1 MANHKNAKKAI
12 RQTERRTGVNRS
24 RMTRM
29 RTCVKSAEK
38 ALGMHTAP
46 AVSFDEAKVAVP
58 PVALLEAVG
67 GFLSALVSKKVSLLL
82 LTSLY
87 PRNKF
92 FC

>member
-29 RTCVKSAEK
+29 RTFVKSAER

-46 AVSFDEAKVAVP
+46 AVSFDEAKIAVVAAESAMMR
-58 PVALLEAVG
+58 VAKTGIIHKNFVAR
-67 GFLSALVSKKVSLLL
+67 KVSRLVARLKAIA
-82 LTSLY
+82 S
-87 PRNKF
+87 
-92 FC
+92 

>member
-38 ALGMHTAP
+38 AEGPLR
-46 AVSFDEAKVAVP
+46 
-58 PVALLEAVG
+58 
-67 GFLSALVSKKVSLLL
+67 KKNV
-82 LTSLY
+82 
-87 PRNKF
+87 K
-92 FC
+92 